1 MATTLSRSSTKHA
14 NPLTTA
20 LMAAFLTWKQFD
32 ILLLLANHDSPME
45 TSELAGLLLEIRDY
59 DEHHGG
65 VFYGGVYHQGVY
77 SSMRTLERRTL
88 VLRHERKGKPLTW
101 TISARGKKALLVLTG

>member
-1 MATTLSRSSTKHA
+1 MPTKLTSKSTKRA

-32 ILLLLANHDSPME
+32 ILLLLANHDEPLE
-45 TSELAGLLLEIRDY
+45 TNNLMGDLQEIREY

-65 VFYGGVYHQGVY
+65 VFYGGTSHQGVY
-77 SSMRTLERRTL
+77 SSMRTLERRQL
-88 VLRHERKGKPLTW
+88 VHRHERKGKPLTW
-101 TISARGKKALLVLTG
+101 TITARGKKALLALTG